1 MKLKSSFI
9 THEVANEHITV
20 ATGNA
25 DFSGLVRSNSTA
37 AFIIES
43 LKTET
48 TVDAIAKAIF
58 DEYDVD
64 FDVVKNDVEN
74 VIEKLREI
82 GAIDD

>member
-1 MKLKSSFI
+1 MKLKNSFI

-25 DFSGLVRSNSTA
+25 DFSGIVRSNSTA
-37 AFIIES
+37 AFIIEA
-43 LKTET
+43 LKKET
-48 TVDAIAKAIF
+48 TVEAIANDICK
-58 DEYDVD
+58 EYDADIAVVTK
-64 FDVVKNDVEN
+64 DVKN

>member
-25 DFSGLVRSNSTA
+25 EFSGLVRSNATA
-37 AFIIES
+37 ALIIEA
-43 LKTET
+43 LKSET
-48 TVDAIAKAIF
+48 TVENIANAICK
-58 DEYDVD
+58 EYDAD
-64 FDVVKNDVEN
+64 LAVVTKDVEN
-74 VIEKLREI
+74 VIAKLREI

>member
-25 DFSGLVRSNSTA
+25 EFSGLVRSNATA

-48 TVDAIAKAIF
+48 TVEAIAQALCE
-58 DEYDVD
+58 EYDAD
-64 FDVVKNDVEN
+64 LTVVAQDVEN
-74 VIEKLREI
+74 VIDKLRQI

>member
-48 TVDAIAKAIF
+48 TVDAIAKAIC

-74 VIEKLREI
+74 VIEQPREI

>member
-25 DFSGLVRSNSTA
+25 EFSGLVRSNSTA

-48 TVDAIAKAIF
+48 TAEAIADALCEK
-58 DEYDVD
+58 YDAKR
-64 FDVVKNDVEN
+64 DVVLNDVLG
-74 VIEKLREI
+74 VIEKLKSI

>member
-37 AFIIES
+37 AFIIEA
-43 LKTET
+43 LKNET
-48 TVDAIAKAIF
+48 TVEAIAGDICK
-58 DEYDVD
+58 EYDAD
-64 FDVVKNDVEN
+64 IEVVTKDVEN
-74 VIEKLREI
+74 VIEKLRGI
-82 GAIDD
+82 GAIDE